1 MNRILERIQYIAES
15 ENISLTAL
23 EAKIGAS
30 KGVLSRA
37 LKNNT
42 DIQSKWI
49 TALVENYPLYNISWL
64 ITGQGVPIVKGN
76 NTTNQ
81 KFDSFGSYKDQDG
94 VTRSEFLLRTDK
106 VMQHNQ
112 IIPLYDI
119 HATAGLVTLFK
130 NDKQTPIDYYS
141 IPNLPKVD
149 GAVQITGDSMYPI
162 LKSGDIVFYREIN
175 NILENIYYGEMYLL
189 DIQNDDD
196 EYTTVKYI
204 QTSEKGPEWI
214 KIVSYNSHHSPKDIH
229 LSSVKAAAF
238 IKGSL
243 RLNSMR

>member
-1 MNRILERIQYIAES
+1 MSLNTNKSLILNKIKSHYNFKSDAEFARFLEIKPSTLANWYARNSIDYDRLFSKCEGINANWLLSGEGPMLIS
-15 ENISLTAL
+15 EIK
-23 EAKIGAS
+23 EQ
-30 KGVLSRA
+30 
-37 LKNNT
+37 NT
-42 DIQSKWI
+42 FKD
-49 TALVENYPLYNISWL
+49 VEGI
-64 ITGQGVPIVKGN
+64 
-76 NTTNQ
+76 
-81 KFDSFGSYKDQDG
+81 
-94 VTRSEFLLRTDK
+94 TRSEFLLRTDK
-106 VMQHNQ
+106 VMQYNQ

-130 NDKQTPIDYYS
+130 NDKQTPVDYYS

-204 QTSEKGPEWI
+204 QTSERGPEWI